1 MQIYELRL
9 ARILI
14 RAHVRAHA
22 NFCAFNFALALALA
36 LAIAIA
42 IAFTFAVGLLSFRAL
57 QHR

>member
-36 LAIAIA
+36 IAIA

>member
-36 LAIAIA
+36 IA

>member
-42 IAFTFAVGLLSFRAL
+42 FTFAVGLLSFRAL